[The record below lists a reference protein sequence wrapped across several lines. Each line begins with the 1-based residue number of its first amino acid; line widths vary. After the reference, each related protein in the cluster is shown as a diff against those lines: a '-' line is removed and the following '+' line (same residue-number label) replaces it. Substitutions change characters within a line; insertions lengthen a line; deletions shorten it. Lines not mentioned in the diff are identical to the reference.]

1 MDNDGRN
8 TPVGDDQHQKE
19 LSISLAASSMI
30 NASDVITQEAY
41 EANLKRIQEVK
52 EMARRLEIN
61 NEVAH
66 KNFLVDQ
73 LQKRAKDGRE
83 AE

>member
-1 MDNDGRN
+1 
-8 TPVGDDQHQKE
+8 
-19 LSISLAASSMI
+19 MI
-30 NASDVITQEAY
+30 NASDMITQEAY

-52 EMARRLEIN
+52 EMAQRLETN
-61 NEVAH
+61 NEAAH

-83 AE
+83 AECVIPPLCSRWS

>member
-1 MDNDGRN
+1 MDNGGNPPANDQGRR
-8 TPVGDDQHQKE
+8 D

-30 NASDVITQEAY
+30 NASDVITAEVYQ
-41 EANLKRIQEVK
+41 ANLKRIQEVK
-52 EMARRLEIN
+52 EMVRRLETN

-66 KNFLVDQ
+66 KNFLVEQ
-73 LQKRAKDGRE
+73 LEKRAEEGRE

>member
-1 MDNDGRN
+1 MDNGGRD
-8 TPVGDDQHQKE
+8 PPSGDQSQKG

-30 NASDVITQEAY
+30 NASDMITQEAY
-41 EANLKRIQEVK
+41 KANLKRIQEVK
-52 EMARRLEIN
+52 EMVRMLETN

-66 KNFLVDQ
+66 KNFLFDQ
-73 LQKRAKDGRE
+73 LEKRVKNGHE

>member
-1 MDNDGRN
+1 MDNGSEN
-8 TPVGDDQHQKE
+8 PPASDQRE

-30 NASDVITQEAY
+30 SASDMITAEAY
-41 EANLKRIQEVK
+41 QANLKRIQEVK
-52 EMARRLEIN
+52 EMVQRLEMN
-61 NEVAH
+61 NEAAH
-66 KNFLVDQ
+66 KNFLVDE